1 MIEVKNISKNFG
13 TQKIL
18 DNVSFSLNSGEIIG
32 ISGRNGAG
40 KSVLFK
46 ILCGLIYPDSGE
58 VLYNG
63 KKLHRG
69 YFPESTGVVLDAL
82 GFIPY
87 YTGFRNLKL
96 LADVNGKIKD
106 DVIRSYLDLVGLG
119 DQKKKLV
126 FQYSKGMKKRLAL
139 AQALMENPDILILDE
154 PFDGIDY
161 NGLLYFR
168 DVLQQE
174 RDKGKSILMTS
185 HNQEDLNVLTNRIL
199 LLQDGKLS
207 LKK

>member
-1 MIEVKNISKNFG
+1 
-13 TQKIL
+13 
-18 DNVSFSLNSGEIIG
+18 
-32 ISGRNGAG
+32 
-40 KSVLFK
+40 
-46 ILCGLIYPDSGE
+46 
-58 VLYNG
+58 
-63 KKLHRG
+63 
-69 YFPESTGVVLDAL
+69 
-82 GFIPY
+82 
-87 YTGFRNLKL
+87 
-96 LADVNGKIKD
+96 
-106 DVIRSYLDLVGLG
+106 
-119 DQKKKLV
+119 
-126 FQYSKGMKKRLAL
+126 MKKRLAL

>member
-58 VLYNG
+58 ILYNG
-63 KKLHRG
+63 KKLHQG

-106 DVIRSYLDLVGLG
+106 DVIRFYLDLVGLG

-168 DVLQQE
+168 DVLQQ
-174 RDKGKSILMTS
+174 GKARAKFRFLI
-185 HNQEDLNVLTNRIL
+185 
-199 LLQDGKLS
+199 
-207 LKK
+207 